1 MKKKIK
7 KLVSSVLA
15 FVIAFSALTIIP
27 GNVLHAWYV
36 SAAELVGG
44 ETGAEETYQSGS
56 FTYTLVNEYT
66 NVKLLSCSSDAEG
79 LEIPDTIDGKYV
91 TVLGGQTFQSNK
103 TLKSVTLPKRLEVIE
118 DAAFSGCTSLESVD
132 FPSSLRSIGRNAF
145 SGATALKTAHFAEG
159 LQTIGTYAFNGCT
172 SLESVE
178 LPSTRTSP
186 SAIMPLNTAMR
197 WRASPSARASRASA
211 TAPATSAARSAR
223 SPCPIRSRASG
234 IWLSRT

>member
-145 SGATALKTAHFAEG
+145 SGATALKTAHFSEG

-178 LPSTRTSP
+178 LPSTLGTLVNPRH
-186 SAIMPLNTAMR
+186 AGKRRVQQLHRNEIR
-197 WRASPSARASRASA
+197 RRQRHE
-211 TAPATSAARSAR
+211 
-223 SPCPIRSRASG
+223 PCRG
-234 IWLSRT
+234 QLCL

>member
-103 TLKSVTLPKRLEVIE
+103 TLKSVTLPKRLEIIE
-118 DAAFSGCTSLESVD
+118 DAAFFGLYLSCVGGFPVIAEKYRKKRLFGSERAENRSLCGGLAVHRH
-132 FPSSLRSIGRNAF
+132 LR
-145 SGATALKTAHFAEG
+145 L
-159 LQTIGTYAFNGCT
+159 
-172 SLESVE
+172 
-178 LPSTRTSP
+178 
-186 SAIMPLNTAMR
+186 
-197 WRASPSARASRASA
+197 
-211 TAPATSAARSAR
+211 
-223 SPCPIRSRASG
+223 
-234 IWLSRT
+234 